1 MNKKYRK
8 LYDRIAPI
16 YDLTTR
22 AYAYFRSGGEEER
35 RSEYLSEL
43 EIKDEDKVLE
53 VSIGTGANLRYLP
66 RAAQFFG
73 VDISRGMLKQCK
85 KKLSRLALDAPLLLS
100 AAEALP
106 FRGQVFD
113 VVYHVGGINFFD
125 DKTAAIAE
133 MTRVAKLG
141 TKIMI
146 VDETE
151 KIAKAYERSLGAG
164 PFYKD
169 RDQTIAA
176 PIDFVPTEMVDVH
189 VKEVCGGELYC
200 LTFRKPAATPA

>member
-22 AYAYFRSGGEEER
+22 TYAYFKSGSERNR
-35 RSEYLSEL
+35 RSEYLKEL
-43 EIKDEDKVLE
+43 EIEDEDKVLE

-66 RAAQFFG
+66 RRAQFFG
-73 VDISRGMLKQCK
+73 VDISSGMLTQCR
-85 KKLSRLALDAPLLLS
+85 KKLRKFVLDVPLLLS

-106 FRGQVFD
+106 FRDQVFD
-113 VVYHVGGINFFD
+113 AVYHVGSINFFD
-125 DKTAAIAE
+125 DKAAAIAE
-133 MTRVAKLG
+133 MIRVARPG

-151 KIAKAYERSLGAG
+151 KIAKAYERSPGAA
-164 PFYKD
+164 PFYKK
-169 RDQTIAA
+169 RSATIVA
-176 PIDFVPTEMVDVH
+176 PMSFVPSEMLDVH
-189 VKEVCGGELYC
+189 VKELCGGELYC
-200 LTFRKPAATPA
+200 LTFRKAETLS